1 MGRTAAIV
9 LLEVPEGVTVRI
21 DLAPPVPAAHGRCG
35 FQGVPPGFHRVE
47 AVGRDLRAQGWVL
60 VTGGETQ
67 ARTCDASG
75 LLLPTSRYRAAQ
87 VAGMRAEGEL
97 RLGEYPAPPNE
108 RWAELTAPLRPE
120 SFPPQLRQ
128 DPDGKGS
135 HFLRALEG
143 THMGEWPS
151 YLEEL
156 AWSFLLGHLDL
167 DVSGR
172 KRWTELL
179 SATCGAGELSVGR
192 NPDLFA
198 RLAVLLPAQ
207 MATLSAEQREPHLVA
222 VRQLGTD
229 LSRCEDAA
237 LRQAAAALQL

>member
-21 DLAPPVPAAHGRCG
+21 DLAPAVPAGHGRCG

-60 VTGGETQ
+60 VSGGETQ

-97 RLGEYPAPPNE
+97 RLGEYPSEPNGL
-108 RWAELTAPLRPE
+108 WPALTAPLRPE
-120 SFPPQLRQ
+120 TFPPQLRQ
-128 DPDGKGS
+128 DPEGKGS

-143 THMGEWPS
+143 THGGEWPS

-156 AWSFLLGHLDL
+156 AWSFLLGHLDA
-167 DVSGR
+167 DGAGR
-172 KRWTELL
+172 KRWQELFQATCAAGDVSAARNPELFVKLAGLIPAQL
-179 SATCGAGELSVGR
+179 SA
-192 NPDLFA
+192 
-198 RLAVLLPAQ
+198 LPP
-207 MATLSAEQREPHLVA
+207 EQREPQLA
-222 VRQLGTD
+222 AARQLATD
-229 LSRCEDAA
+229 LARCEDPQV
-237 LRQAAAALQL
+237 RAAATSLQV